1 MLMTSTSAP
10 FLPDGFTGV
19 NPAQQMRIAF
29 SPPVHAKLKAD
40 RVPLDEYRA
49 GSTEPAA
56 WRS

>member
-10 FLPDGFTGV
+10 FLPDGFTGE

-29 SPPVHAKLKAD
+29 VAPVQTTWKAD
-40 RVPLDEYRA
+40 RIPLDEYRA
-49 GSTEPAA
+49 GFTEPAA